1 MRLSETSQK
10 ILSVFFGHPGDQLY
24 VNELIRKTGLYP
36 NSVSQSLKTLEKQNI
51 LASVKKGRKKFYFVN
66 DKHDHLEEIKSIV
79 GVKKIQTGQGKWERL
94 LGRKSAMVL
103 AYAIQ
108 KAYLDYLKTLDIESE
123 INHFWY
129 NDVTSGVYLYPLEI
143 RSVGQEIAK
152 KLRNDIGF
160 AREIIDKCRD
170 SCRILIN
177 ATEDITNLDLPNL
190 TKKELSSLLKEIDH
204 KYCNVTRFMLIPHA
218 IERDLFNEVKN
229 EIKKTLDKKGKK
241 KKFKKYLEILTE
253 PVSLEF
259 EERKEALK
267 VAAKFKKQG
276 LTDEVK
282 SLIQEHGNNYC
293 WLPLFDNRAEPLSYE
308 YFENQI
314 ELLAEKE
321 ANPLREISRIEK
333 IEEKKEKALKKVFEK
348 IEVDSHFR
356 TIVNLLQKYIVL
368 RTTRRDA
375 IAKANYHILPLLHEL
390 AERME
395 LDEAEVKL
403 LCFDE
408 LLSWLKHGYG
418 KKFGYRQETLEDEID
433 RRKQGWAVLFKN
445 KRLTIISG
453 ITKIIEAIEQNQI
466 IAETP
471 SVKKRL
477 KGNPACRGE
486 IVGNVKIVTQLSEL
500 DKVEEGDILV
510 AKMTTPDY
518 MSAIGKA
525 AGIVTDEGGVT
536 CHAAIVSRE
545 FNIPCVVAT
554 KNATQILSDNDLVQ
568 VDANK
573 GVIRVMESADYPQ
586 DIKEIFG
593 KTIYEGKVRG
603 KARIILDSSDF
614 EKVKDG
620 DILIAPQ
627 TTPEYLS
634 SLYRVKGFVVDE
646 ESLTSHAALYGQ
658 ALKLPSI
665 MGTEFARNAIEDGEL
680 VELNATK
687 GFLKR
692 LKK

>member
-10 ILSVFFGHPGDQLY
+10 ILTVFFNNIREEFY

-36 NSVSQSLKTLEKQNI
+36 NAVSQSLKTLEKQKI
-51 LASVKKGRKKFYFVN
+51 LASTKKGKKKFYSVN
-66 DKHDHLEEIKSIV
+66 DQYDYLEEIKSIV
-79 GVKKIQTGQGKWERL
+79 GVKKVKTRQGKWERL
-94 LGRKSAMVL
+94 LGRKSAMIL

-108 KAYLDYLKTLDIESE
+108 KAYLDYLITLDIKSE

-129 NDVTSGVYLYPLEI
+129 NDVTSGVYLYPSEIKGVGLEI
-143 RSVGQEIAK
+143 AE
-152 KLRNDIGF
+152 KLRKDVDY

-177 ATEDITNLDLPNL
+177 TAEDVVNKDLPNM
-190 TKKELSSLLKEIDH
+190 TKKELYELLRDIDH

-218 IERDLFNEVKN
+218 IERELVT
-229 EIKKTLDKKGKK
+229 EIKNKLKKLTNGQLKRKK
-241 KKFKKYLEILTE
+241 LKKYLEILTE

-259 EERKEALK
+259 EERKEALR
-267 VAAKFKKQG
+267 VTAQFKKQG
-276 LTDEVK
+276 LTNEVQK
-282 SLIQEHGNNYC
+282 LIRGHADNYC

-314 ELLAEKE
+314 KLLAEKE
-321 ANPLREISRIEK
+321 ANPLREITRIEK
-333 IEEKKEKALKKVFEK
+333 IEEKKQKALEKIFEK
-348 IEVDSHFR
+348 TGADKHFK

-375 IAKANYHILPLLHEL
+375 IAKANYHILALLHEL
-390 AERME
+390 AERMGLGE
-395 LDEAEVKL
+395 EEVKL

-418 KKFGYRQETLEDEID
+418 RKFGYRQETLEGEID

-445 KRLTIISG
+445 ERLSIISG

-471 SVKKRL
+471 SVKKVL

-486 IVGNVKIVTQLSEL
+486 IVGSVKIVNKLSEL

-554 KNATQILSDNDLVQ
+554 KNATQILTDNDLVQ
-568 VDANK
+568 VDANR
-573 GVIRVMESADYPQ
+573 GIIRIMETADYP
-586 DIKEIFG
+586 KEIKRIFG
-593 KTIYEGKVRG
+593 RTIYEGKVRG
-603 KARIILDSSDF
+603 EARIILDSSDF
-614 EKVKDG
+614 EKVKEG

-634 SLYRVKGFVVDE
+634 SLYRVKGFVIDE

-665 MGTEFARNAIEDGEL
+665 MGTEFARNAVEDGEM
-680 VELNATK
+680 VELNASK
-687 GFLKR
+687 GYLER
-692 LKK
+692 LEK